1 MISQIKEFKYAQP
14 FEAFFIEL
22 SSGRILNV
30 PTPDHVILT
39 ERGTGRA
46 VVLNDDGTFSTVSGL
61 HVTRVRVSQAS
72 A

>member
-39 ERGTGRA
+39 ERGAGRA

-61 HVTRVRVSQAS
+61 HVTRVGVSQAS